1 MENILSDNIFPDF
14 IKIDAEGSDL
24 QILKGSKK
32 FLKTSLKIDTTKM
45 KNFLLGMKDN
55 AKNFYMTKL
64 IPRYKVLQGKI
75 LYKTTGVKNTI
86 LEKIQKIKKSK

>member
-1 MENILSDNIFPDF
+1 MIYRIRTLCYEKMLVSPSKKSFNN
-14 IKIDAEGSDL
+14 
-24 QILKGSKK
+24 LKTKK